1 MKNPRSS
8 QHIVFGIFILAF
20 GILSLLDNLSFLNMR
35 DYSQFWPLL
44 LGAVG
49 VLKLVQANSRGDY
62 IIGTSLVAV
71 CTVMMLNK
79 FGIIQIRLR
88 DFWPVFIIIA
98 GLLMIFKE
106 RNSDSNFGS
115 RSFRRNRTNENLTPQ
130 TNTSSMNFGSTSNT
144 ENTANPNLNTSSNM
158 NTNTSTTASFDS
170 KIDLISFMGGN
181 VATVNSQDFQGGQAT
196 AFMGGIELDLRN
208 ANIQSQAVLNVFSMF
223 GGISMVLPLDWTVVN
238 NTSAFLGG
246 VDYKQTSGVS
256 DSKKCLIIQGTV
268 MLGGIEIKH
277 KL

>member
-8 QHIVFGIFILAF
+8 QHLVFGIFILAF

-79 FGIIQIRLR
+79 LGIIHIRLR

-106 RNSDSNFGS
+106 RNNDNNNGS
-115 RSFRRNRTNENLTPQ
+115 RLFRQNSMNENLTPQ
-130 TNTSSMNFGSTSNT
+130 ANTSSMNFGSTSNT
-144 ENTANPNLNTSSNM
+144 ENTANPSSNM
-158 NTNTSTTASFDS
+158 NTNTNTTASSDS

>member
-8 QHIVFGIFILAF
+8 QHLVFGIFILAF

-106 RNSDSNFGS
+106 RNSDCNFGS
-115 RSFRRNRTNENLTPQ
+115 RSLRRNNMNENLAPQ
-130 TNTSSMNFGSTSNT
+130 TNTSSMNFGSTNNT
-144 ENTANPNLNTSSNM
+144 ENTANPNSNM
-158 NTNTSTTASFDS
+158 NTNTNTTASSDS

>member
-8 QHIVFGIFILAF
+8 QHLVFGIFILAF

-79 FGIIQIRLR
+79 FGIIHIRLR

-106 RNSDSNFGS
+106 RNNDNNNGS
-115 RSFRRNRTNENLTPQ
+115 RLFRQNSMNENLTPQ
-130 TNTSSMNFGSTSNT
+130 ANTSSMNFGSTSNT
-144 ENTANPNLNTSSNM
+144 ENTANPSSNM
-158 NTNTSTTASFDS
+158 NTNTSTTVSSDS